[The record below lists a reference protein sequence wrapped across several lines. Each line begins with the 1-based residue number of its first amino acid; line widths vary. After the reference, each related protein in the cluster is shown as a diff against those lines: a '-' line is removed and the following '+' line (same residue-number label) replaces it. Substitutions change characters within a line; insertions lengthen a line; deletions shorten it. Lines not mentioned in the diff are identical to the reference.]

1 MWKEIKEFIAQG
13 QVLGLAVAVIIG
25 AAFGLVVVSFTNDV
39 LMQIIA
45 AIFGTPDFTNLVF
58 DLNGTPIRYG
68 AFLTAV
74 INFLIVAFAL
84 FFTVK
89 GANALQRKK
98 ATEEKGPSEQ
108 QQELELLRE
117 IRDGLNRQRTRPV

>member
-1 MWKEIKEFIAQG
+1 MWKEFKEFIAQG

-45 AIFGTPDFTNLVF
+45 AIFGTPDFNNLVF
-58 DLNGTPIRYG
+58 ELNGTPIRYG

-74 INFLIVAFAL
+74 INFLIVGFAL
-84 FFTVK
+84 FLAVK
-89 GANALQRKK
+89 GANRLRRK
-98 ATEEKGPSEQ
+98 EKKSEAPSEQ
-108 QQELELLRE
+108 AQELELLRQ
-117 IRDGLNRQRTRPV
+117 IRDGLDRQRTRPV